1 MRESSLSWQ
10 KILAQ
15 GFNSTSE
22 LLNFLEIPTN
32 TGSEK
37 AERQFATRVPL
48 GFAKRMQKGNPHDPL
63 LLQVVASP
71 IEMEDIAGYV
81 SDPLQELKSN
91 PLKGLIHKY
100 HGRVLLTLT
109 GVCAVNCRYCFRRH
123 FPYQNN
129 NPGRA
134 GWAKVIEYIA
144 NDNTIT
150 EVILSGGDP
159 LLASDKV
166 LEELIHQLETITHV
180 HTLRFHTRIPVILP
194 ERIDAAFKKILETSR
209 LKIVIVLHCNHAQE
223 LDEQV
228 KQTLKELQLIGCV
241 LLNQSVLLAGIN
253 DDPHIL
259 AQLSQSLF
267 AFGVM
272 PYYLHVLDKVRGA
285 AHFDTPFAKTK
296 VIYQELQKLLPG
308 YLVPRLVTE
317 EPGKLSKTQIGS
329 DARF

>member
-1 MRESSLSWQ
+1 MRETSLSWQ

-32 TGSEK
+32 TGSEM
-37 AERQFATRVPL
+37 AERQFATRVPM
-48 GFAKRMQKGNPHDPL
+48 GFAKRMQKGNPRDPL

-71 IEMEDIAGYV
+71 IEMEDIEGYV
-81 SDPLQELKSN
+81 SDPLQELQAN

-123 FPYQNN
+123 FPYQDN

-134 GWAKVIEYIA
+134 GWAKVIDYIA
-144 NDNTIT
+144 NDSTIT

-166 LEELIHQLETITHV
+166 FEELIHQLENIAHV
-180 HTLRFHTRIPVILP
+180 HTLRIHTRIPVILP
-194 ERIDAAFKKILETSR
+194 ERIDDGFKKILGASR
-209 LKIVIVLHCNHAQE
+209 LKKVIVLHCNHAQE

-228 KQTLKELQLIGCV
+228 KQTLQALQSIGCV
-241 LLNQSVLLAGIN
+241 LLNQTVLLAGIN
-253 DDPHIL
+253 DDPQIL
-259 AQLSQSLF
+259 AQLSQALF
-267 AFGVM
+267 AFGVI
-272 PYYLHVLDKVRGA
+272 PYYLHVLDKVMGA
-285 AHFDTPFAKTK
+285 AHFDTPFARTT
-296 VIYQELQKLLPG
+296 VIYQELQQLLPG

-317 EPGKLSKTQIGS
+317 EPGKLSKTQVGTS
-329 DARF
+329 VC